1 MIQSIVTPAQQR
13 TKLSV
18 VPRAPAGWAAMAA
31 DPAPQGDMLQALSKQ
46 LRRAAGAVPQ
56 RAGNLADKPEDAAV
70 RLSLL
75 ACADALDRFEAAAD
89 HGFEQRRRLESRI
102 SQMQVELHQTREELA
117 RTRAEERDARDLALH
132 DSLTDLPNRRY
143 FAQRLTEALG
153 DASPRREPLA
163 VLFLDLDDFKP
174 VNDAHG
180 HATGDEMLKI
190 IACRL
195 SRTLRSADM
204 VSRLGGDEFAC
215 LLHGL
220 ADREQLTH
228 MACKVIDAIAAPCKI
243 GTLQLQVRPS
253 IGISLFPH
261 DGSDATALLRNAD
274 TAMYNAKRHQSGY
287 AFFDEAL
294 SGWTPEHRRAVPTG
308 EQRHAQH
315 GGN

>member
-1 MIQSIVTPAQQR
+1 MIHPLFALAQER
-13 TKLSV
+13 SNLRL
-18 VPRAPAGWAAMAA
+18 VPRAPSTGFVRAA
-31 DPAPQGDMLQALSKQ
+31 PSAPQDDMLQALGRQ
-46 LRRAAGAVPQ
+46 LRQAVGAVPQ
-56 RAGNLADKPEDAAV
+56 RAGNLADNPEIAAMH
-70 RLSLL
+70 LSML
-75 ACADALDRFEAAAD
+75 ACADVLDGFKAAAD
-89 HGFEQRRRLESRI
+89 YGFEQRRQLEAQI
-102 SQMQVELHQTREELA
+102 SQIQAELHQTREELT

-132 DSLTDLPNRRY
+132 DSLTALPNRRY
-143 FAQRLTEALG
+143 FTQRLTEALG

-220 ADREQLTH
+220 ADREQLSH

-243 GTLQLQVRPS
+243 GTLQLRVRPS
-253 IGISLFPH
+253 IGISLFPDH
-261 DGSDATALLRNAD
+261 GSDATALLRTAD

-294 SGWTPEHRRAVPTG
+294 SGWTRE
-308 EQRHAQH
+308 RH
-315 GGN
+315 